1 MGERTVR
8 IRKVVGSN
16 PFRSTI
22 KSREIKRFRGFLQLS
37 ETLTRADFCSNLPPI
52 GSHPLRSYTL
62 FKPHYLTVPP
72 VTEELLKALPV
83 LVFAVFFSDDRKD
96 ILPTAMSVGIGFSIL
111 ENTAILVQNLTVVT
125 LGWAALRGLSASLM
139 HGLCTM
145 IIGTGLPYVKKQ
157 RKLFYTGIFGLFTVS
172 ATMHALFNLL
182 IQSDYSWLG
191 ACFPM
196 VLYVLFYVVRRTG
209 RIRLPFLSY

>member
-1 MGERTVR
+1 MVYVIFLCIALPLGLMLPILERRSRRLVFFLLLGMVSALVAY
-8 IRKVVGSN
+8 KLNSLLYPLSGLDVVQFS
-16 PFRSTI
+16 
-22 KSREIKRFRGFLQLS
+22 Q
-37 ETLTRADFCSNLPPI
+37 A
-52 GSHPLRSYTL
+52 
-62 FKPHYLTVPP
+62 VPP
-72 VTEELLKALPV
+72 VTEELLKALPI

-145 IIGTGLPYVKKQ
+145 IIGAGLPYVKKQ
-157 RKLFYTGIFGLFTVS
+157 RKLFCTGIFGLFTVS

>member
-1 MGERTVR
+1 M
-8 IRKVVGSN
+8 
-16 PFRSTI
+16 
-22 KSREIKRFRGFLQLS
+22 
-37 ETLTRADFCSNLPPI
+37 RADFCSNLPPI
-52 GSHPLRSYTL
+52 GSHPLRSYAL

-96 ILPTAMSVGIGFSIL
+96 ILPAAMSVGIGFSIL

-145 IIGTGLPYVKKQ
+145 IIGAGLPYVKKQ
-157 RKLFYTGIFGLFTVS
+157 RKLFCTGIFGLFTVS

-196 VLYVLFYVVRRTG
+196 ALYVLFYVVRRTD

>member
-1 MGERTVR
+1 MVYVIFLCIALPLGLMLPILERRSRRLVFFLLLGMMAALTAYEIDSILYPLSGR
-8 IRKVVGSN
+8 DAIRFS
-16 PFRSTI
+16 
-22 KSREIKRFRGFLQLS
+22 Q
-37 ETLTRADFCSNLPPI
+37 
-52 GSHPLRSYTL
+52 
-62 FKPHYLTVPP
+62 TVPP

-96 ILPTAMSVGIGFSIL
+96 ILPAAMSVGIGFSIL

-145 IIGTGLPYVKKQ
+145 IIGAGLPYVKKQ

-172 ATMHALFNLL
+172 TTMHALFNLL

-196 VLYVLFYVVRRTG
+196 ALYVLFYVVRRTG
-209 RIRLPFLSY
+209 RVKLPFLSY

>member
-1 MGERTVR
+1 
-8 IRKVVGSN
+8 
-16 PFRSTI
+16 
-22 KSREIKRFRGFLQLS
+22 
-37 ETLTRADFCSNLPPI
+37 
-52 GSHPLRSYTL
+52 
-62 FKPHYLTVPP
+62 
-72 VTEELLKALPV
+72 
-83 LVFAVFFSDDRKD
+83 
-96 ILPTAMSVGIGFSIL
+96 MSVGIGFSIL

-145 IIGTGLPYVKKQ
+145 IIGAGLPYVKKQ
-157 RKLFYTGIFGLFTVS
+157 RKLFCTGIFGLFTVS

-209 RIRLPFLSY
+209 RIRLPAVPVILRKIFRNLANDLCQLEPEVVFQWGRFYFRGQPLYRGRLSARIHFVISRSGVRVTPPAPGTALYSSVVLFYIQTALP

>member
-1 MGERTVR
+1 M
-8 IRKVVGSN
+8 
-16 PFRSTI
+16 
-22 KSREIKRFRGFLQLS
+22 KSREIERFRGFLQLI

-52 GSHPLRSYTL
+52 GSHPLRSYAL
-62 FKPHYLTVPP
+62 FKPHYLPVPP

-96 ILPTAMSVGIGFSIL
+96 ILPAAMSVGIGFSIL

-145 IIGTGLPYVKKQ
+145 IIGAGLPYVKSKGSC
-157 RKLFYTGIFGLFTVS
+157 FAPVS
-172 ATMHALFNLL
+172 
-182 IQSDYSWLG
+182 SDS
-191 ACFPM
+191 
-196 VLYVLFYVVRRTG
+196 
-209 RIRLPFLSY
+209 LPFPQRCTPCSTC